1 MKTTCGMTIL
11 AAMTA
16 VALAA
21 PSVSAQATKPATTT
35 THETVAQ
42 LRKEA
47 KVTEK
52 AARATALAQ
61 VPGGKVRKHELER
74 ENGKLVYSFDIATKG
89 KSGIDEVQIDAM
101 DGSVVSNKHE
111 TAAMEKAEAR
121 ADKKEARAEKKEA
134 QAEKK
139 EAKAEKKETK
149 ADKKDAKASEYKKP

>member
-1 MKTTCGMTIL
+1 MKTTRGITIV

-16 VALAA
+16 IAFTA
-21 PSVSAQATKPATTT
+21 PSAFAQATKAATPAATTAK
-35 THETVAQ
+35 HETAAQ
-42 LRKEA
+42 LKKEA

-89 KSGIDEVQIDAM
+89 KAGIDEVQIDAM

-111 TAAMEKAEAR
+111 TPAMEKAEA
-121 ADKKEARAEKKEA
+121 K
-134 QAEKK
+134 AEKK
-139 EAKAEKKETK
+139 EAKAAKKK
-149 ADKKDAKASEYKKP
+149 A

>member
-1 MKTTCGMTIL
+1 MKTTHGITVL

-16 VALAA
+16 IAFAA
-21 PSVSAQATKPATTT
+21 PSAAAQATKTATPTTPAATAK
-35 THETVAQ
+35 HETAAQ
-42 LRKEA
+42 LKKEA

-89 KSGIDEVQIDAM
+89 KSGIDEVQVDAM

-111 TAAMEKAEAR
+111 TPAMEKAEAK
-121 ADKKEARAEKKEA
+121 ADKAEARAEKKEA
-134 QAEKK
+134 KAAEH
-139 EAKAEKKETK
+139 
-149 ADKKDAKASEYKKP
+149 KKP